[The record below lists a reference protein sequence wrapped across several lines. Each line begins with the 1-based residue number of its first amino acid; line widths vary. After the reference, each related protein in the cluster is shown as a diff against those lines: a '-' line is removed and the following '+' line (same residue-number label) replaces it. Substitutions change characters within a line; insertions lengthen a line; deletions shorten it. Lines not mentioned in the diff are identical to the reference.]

1 MRRILAVLLLAGT
14 AATGF
19 SVAATSAGAAAR
31 RGPFEVVTFR
41 GSCTR
46 ARALARSSG
55 ARVERE
61 RRFCEVERQIGSL
74 AAARAFA
81 RLHGGSVEAS

>member
-14 AATGF
+14 AATGL
-19 SVAATSAGAAAR
+19 SVAAAPAGAAVR

-41 GSCTR
+41 GNCTR
-46 ARALARSSG
+46 ARALASRSG

-61 RRFCEVERQIGSL
+61 PKFCEVERQIGSL
-74 AAARAFA
+74 SAARAFA
-81 RLHGGSVEAS
+81 RRHGGSVEAS